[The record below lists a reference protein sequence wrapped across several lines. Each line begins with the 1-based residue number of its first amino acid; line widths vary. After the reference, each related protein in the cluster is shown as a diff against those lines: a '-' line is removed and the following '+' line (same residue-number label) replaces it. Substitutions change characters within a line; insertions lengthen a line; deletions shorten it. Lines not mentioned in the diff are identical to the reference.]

1 MSQEMHEPPAA
12 GTEGKSDRVAQQ
24 VTRREGKR
32 ESPEEPERVDLV
44 KRLRQVLEVR
54 ILD

>member
-1 MSQEMHEPPAA
+1 MSKEMHEPPAA
-12 GTEGKSDRVAQQ
+12 RAKGESDRVAQQ

-44 KRLRQVLEVR
+44 KRLRQLLEVR